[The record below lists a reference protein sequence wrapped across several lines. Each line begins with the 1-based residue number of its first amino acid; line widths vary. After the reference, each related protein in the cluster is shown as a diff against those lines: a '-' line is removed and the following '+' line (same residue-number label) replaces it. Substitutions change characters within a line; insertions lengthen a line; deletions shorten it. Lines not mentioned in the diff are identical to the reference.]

1 MGFAPSEYLPL
12 ERYRRISA
20 AKSPPAVFS
29 RDKTFCRN
37 KKPASRAAA
46 PGPLP
51 FPESLATEV
60 GLVLHPLVYSRGVR
74 PF

>member
-1 MGFAPSEYLPL
+1 MGFAPSEYLPR

-20 AKSPPAVFS
+20 AMSPPAVSS
-29 RDKTFCRN
+29 RDGTFCRN
-37 KKPASRAAA
+37 KRPDSRAAA
-46 PGPLP
+46 SGPLP

-60 GLVLHPLVYSRGVR
+60 GLVLEPLVYSRGVR